1 MHTGDTFHSCFGD
14 DVHQHSSVTDD
25 PLRVFDSNLH
35 VHPNAG
41 RLGIRIVDDVRVPTT
56 SATGNRDRGIVRGL
70 DPTGRLDFRAL
81 RTTV

>member
-41 RLGIRIVDDVRVPTT
+41 RLGIRIVDDVRVPPHRRQVTET
-56 SATGNRDRGIVRGL
+56 AVSFAG
-70 DPTGRLDFRAL
+70 
-81 RTTV
+81 